1 MREHMEIYTREK
13 RLHSNEILAD
23 ELRLRLATLD
33 VNPFYNKDT
42 FVHKTAAFLRWK
54 EQETENIN
62 LMLSVC
68 RCQRHPDHPRDDNTY
83 AAPRRLA
90 MRHVVFPPSAETGR
104 GVGHS
109 CPAPRRVVYVGA

>member
-1 MREHMEIYTREK
+1 VIWFRPARTPGEKVLNIRALARKPDHDARALPWQVPMREHMEIYTREK
-13 RLHSNEILAD
+13 RLHSIEILAD

-68 RCQRHPDHPRDDNTY
+68 RCQRHSDHPR
-83 AAPRRLA
+83 
-90 MRHVVFPPSAETGR
+90 M
-104 GVGHS
+104 
-109 CPAPRRVVYVGA
+109 